1 MKVKKPLIV
10 FLIVVLL
17 LLAISD
23 IVLVDMIC
31 KLEGKVYT
39 CEQEIT
45 FTSNRLQDINKSIYN
60 LEEDY
65 VWIEGQLEKF
75 N

>member
-17 LLAISD
+17 LLAISN

-45 FTSNRLQDINKSIYN
+45 FTSNKLQDINKSIYN
-60 LEEDY
+60 FEEDY